1 VNLRP
6 KRKEPPEI
14 NVVPLVDVLFILVLF
29 LAVSTTF
36 QRQTRIKVQLPE
48 ASAQA
53 ATAEKVKPIDVTID
67 AQGNIYVDQRETV
80 NSKVDTVKRAL
91 EKVLGTHG
99 PEPSL
104 LITADG
110 RSPHQ
115 AVITTMDAASQLGIF
130 NMSFAARQPNT
141 E

>member
-1 VNLRP
+1 MNLRP

-14 NVVPLVDVLFILVLF
+14 NLIPLVDVLFIMVLF

-36 QRQTRIKVQLPE
+36 QRETRIKVQLPE
-48 ASAQA
+48 ANAQA
-53 ATAEKVKPIDVTID
+53 ATEEKIKPIDVTID
-67 AQGNIYVDQRETV
+67 AQGNIYVDQRETLNTRV
-80 NSKVDTVKRAL
+80 ETVKRAL
-91 EKVLGTHG
+91 EKIKGNHG
-99 PEPSL
+99 PEPTL

-110 RSPHQ
+110 KSPHQ

-130 NMSFAARQPNT
+130 NMSFAARQPNP